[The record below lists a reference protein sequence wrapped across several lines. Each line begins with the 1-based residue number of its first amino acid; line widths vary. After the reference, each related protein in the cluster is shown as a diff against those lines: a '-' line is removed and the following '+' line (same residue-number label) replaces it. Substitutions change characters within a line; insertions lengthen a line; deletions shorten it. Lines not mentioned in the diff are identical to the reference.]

1 MNLTTKEEILAF
13 WRQHESVEAKMERKE
28 AEALKKD
35 IQTAQTAIKDAI
47 ARYRKVKLR
56 ARSKAKANG
65 ESPFREL
72 EDYSSIEDI
81 RNAYGYEMISEE
93 EMERLMA
100 LWELREQ
107 ADRKSG
113 PYADRVT
120 EMLEL
125 ASQAIWKAYGEKV
138 IQYDEKICAMSK
150 EAGRIAEENFQRD
163 LRREQV

>member
-72 EDYSSIEDI
+72 EDYASIEDI
-81 RNAYGYEMISEE
+81 RNAYGYEMISEK
-93 EMERLMA
+93 EMERLMT

-113 PYADRVT
+113 PYTDRVT

-125 ASQAIWKAYGEKV
+125 ASQVIWKAYGEKV
-138 IQYDEKICAMSK
+138 MQYDEKICAMSK

-163 LRREQV
+163 LRREQI